1 MDNFILMKYKM
12 VTDFATD
19 SQNNSDWKESL
30 GFSIQPAS
38 QIKIGKVSL
47 YYTILYQAGHQ
58 NVQSWTLQNLFH
70 LSQ

>member
-1 MDNFILMKYKM
+1 MKYKM

-19 SQNNSDWKESL
+19 SQNNSDWKEPL

-58 NVQSWTLQNLFH
+58 NVQS
-70 LSQ
+70 